1 MAASGRDSAPIWPSL
16 WRNQVALKEGKIN
29 FQIWAQQKRDLRLG
43 IVPRSC
49 VRLGIRVLLTILLP
63 SIYCALGSVHYSS
76 YEIVTPGA
84 LTVEGREDPVEKVS
98 YVIFMQGQKQLIHL
112 KVKRDHF
119 VNNFPVFSYHNGIL
133 GQERPFISH
142 DCHYEGYIEG
152 VPGSF
157 VSVNTCSGL
166 RGILIKEGRSYGI
179 EPMDSSKQFAHV
191 LYTMAHQARVSCSVT
206 SKDSQVVSG
215 SRRQGS
221 RKPGGLQALSYLW
234 SHAKYVEMFVVV
246 NNQRFQMWG
255 SNVSETVQR
264 VMDIVALANS
274 FTRGINTQVVLA
286 GMEIWTEG
294 DPIEVPADL
303 QVALR
308 NFNSWRQEK
317 LLHRVKHDVAHM
329 IVGQHPEQGMG
340 QAFLDGACS
349 TGFAA
354 AVESFHHEDVLLF
367 AALMVHELG
376 HNLGI
381 QHDHSAC
388 TCKDKRFC
396 LMYEDITKE
405 SGFSNCSSD
414 YFYRFLQQH
423 KGACLFNNPQHKG
436 RLRRASTCGNG
447 VVEDTEQCDCGS
459 ACYSHPCCDQTCRL
473 KGNAD
478 CSDGL
483 CCLGCRLRNKGF
495 MCRSAS
501 GECDLPE
508 YCDGTSAECPA
519 DSYKQDGTS
528 CDRLHYCVG
537 GRCRNPD
544 SQCSDLYGYS
554 AQSAPENCYI
564 SINSKG
570 NRFGNC
576 GRPTSA
582 TSRYV
587 KCFDDNVFCGKIVCT
602 NVKWVPSIKLHHT
615 MIQIPH
621 ENDFCWSMDAYNIT
635 DIPDDGDVH
644 SGTPCAPNKVCMNY
658 SCTDSAVLNYDCDP
672 ARMCGGRGVC
682 NNLRHCHC
690 EAGYAPPDCKTIG
703 NGGSVDSGPPG
714 KPHDENPS
722 EDGSGRPA
730 KRKTEIQKSGLI
742 IYIFP
747 SFLLLTLIILLCCV
761 SLKSGIESVET
772 PGASTE
778 LSSEE
783 STELLETLS
792 EEPQR
797 ESNVDIE
804 QAPLPAEAPETEVP
818 PAEQAPPPDT
828 TPPEAPPPEAPPPE
842 APPPEAPPPEAPPPE
857 APPPEAPPPEAPPP
871 EAPPPDGP
879 PPEAPP
885 PEAPPPEAPPPEAPP
900 PEAPPPEAPPPEA
913 PPPEAPPPEAPPPQA
928 PPPEAP
934 PPEALPPEA
943 PSQPPPGEG

>member
-1 MAASGRDSAPIWPSL
+1 MCESSRVLQTRAP
-16 WRNQVALKEGKIN
+16 QMKG
-29 FQIWAQQKRDLRLG
+29 LRLVL
-43 IVPRSC
+43 VPGSSR
-49 VRLGIRVLLTILLP
+49 VTLGIMLVLVLTFLP
-63 SIYCALGSVHYSS
+63 SFYCALGSVHYSS
-76 YEIVTPGA
+76 YEIVTPEA
-84 LTVEGREDPVEKVS
+84 LRVEGREGPVEKVS

-119 VNNFPVFSYHNGIL
+119 VSNFPVFCYHNGVL

-142 DCHYEGYIEG
+142 DCHYEGHIEG

-206 SKDSQVVSG
+206 SKDSQVVST

-221 RKPGGLQALSYLW
+221 RKPGSLQALSYVW

-255 SNVSETVQR
+255 SNVSETVQS
-264 VMDIVALANS
+264 VMDIIALANS
-274 FTRGINTQVVLA
+274 FTRGINTEVVLA

-329 IVGQHPEQGMG
+329 IVGQHPERGMG
-340 QAFLDGACS
+340 QAFLNGACS

-388 TCKDKRFC
+388 ICKDKRFC
-396 LMYEDITKE
+396 LMYENITKE

-436 RLRRASTCGNG
+436 RLRRDSYCGNG
-447 VVEDTEQCDCGS
+447 VMEGEEQCDCGS

-483 CCLGCRLRNKGF
+483 CCFGCRLRNKGF
-495 MCRSAS
+495 VCRSAS

-519 DSYKQDGTS
+519 DSYKQDGTA

-537 GRCRNPD
+537 GRCRNPN
-544 SQCSDLYGYS
+544 SQCSDLYGYP

-582 TSRYV
+582 RSRYV
-587 KCFDDNVFCGKIVCT
+587 KCFDDNIFCGKIVCT
-602 NVKWVPSIKLHHT
+602 NIKWIPSIKLHHT
-615 MIQIPH
+615 VIQIPH
-621 ENDFCWSMDAYNIT
+621 ENDFCWSMDAYNVT

-644 SGTPCAPNKVCMNY
+644 PGTPCAPNKVCMNY
-658 SCTDSAVLNYDCDP
+658 SCTDYAALNYDCDP
-672 ARMCGGRGVC
+672 ARMCSGRGVC

-690 EAGYAPPDCKTIG
+690 EAGYAPPDCKSIG

-714 KPHDENPS
+714 KPSVEKPGFHETSHPVKHEKILD
-722 EDGSGRPA
+722 
-730 KRKTEIQKSGLI
+730 KMILL
-742 IYIFP
+742 F
-747 SFLLLTLIILLCCV
+747 FLLFLIILAFAIGCMCTFC
-761 SLKSGIESVET
+761 KR
-772 PGASTE
+772 AK
-778 LSSEE
+778 EE
-783 STELLETLS
+783 EVKVK
-792 EEPQR
+792 EE
-797 ESNVDIE
+797 
-804 QAPLPAEAPETEVP
+804 EVK
-818 PAEQAPPPDT
+818 EKEEVGEK
-828 TPPEAPPPEAPPPE
+828 PPEAQANLQEAKIEEVEQEEE
-842 APPPEAPPPEAPPPE
+842 AEEEEEEEEENEEEEP
-857 APPPEAPPPEAPPP
+857 
-871 EAPPPDGP
+871 
-879 PPEAPP
+879 
-885 PEAPPPEAPPPEAPP
+885 
-900 PEAPPPEAPPPEA
+900 
-913 PPPEAPPPEAPPPQA
+913 
-928 PPPEAP
+928 
-934 PPEALPPEA
+934 
-943 PSQPPPGEG
+943 